1 MGKMLSNNKDS
12 IGTVLSKREGLNQ
25 TDDLKLVGIKPINS
39 NDQLI
44 SGSHLFDLSSK
55 VNPQNDKGYITSSC
69 FSPTL
74 GSFIALGFL
83 KNGTNRYGDK
93 VNVINPILKKEF
105 LAEICSP
112 VFVDPNGDKLRA

>member
-1 MGKMLSNNKDS
+1 VSDNKDS
-12 IGTVLSKREGLNQ
+12 IGSVLSKREGLNQ
-25 TDDLKLVGIKPINS
+25 SDDLKLVGIKPINS
-39 NDQLI
+39 SDQLI

-74 GSFIALGFL
+74 GSYIALGFL
-83 KNGTNRYGDK
+83 KNGTDRFGDK
-93 VNVINPILKKEF
+93 VNVMNPILKKQF
-105 LAEICSP
+105 LAEICNP

>member
-1 MGKMLSNNKDS
+1 MGKMVSDNKDS
-12 IGTVLSKREGLNQ
+12 IGSVLSKREGLNQ
-25 TDDLKLVGIKPINS
+25 SDDLKLVGIKPINS
-39 NDQLI
+39 SDQLI

-74 GSFIALGFL
+74 GSYIALGFL
-83 KNGTNRYGDK
+83 KNGTDRFGDK
-93 VNVINPILKKEF
+93 VNVMNPILKNQF
-105 LAEICSP
+105 LAEICNP